1 MKRVILCLTFTI
13 LIFSLFAC
21 GMSPG
26 EKNGGVLSKEQ
37 VLKMEPNADLVEYEG
52 AVYKTSI
59 DWVDEMEL
67 TKDEQVAEV
76 TEGMATHLDVGTPIF
91 IVKER
96 DDILVVMDG
105 ANEKRYLIQIG
116 E

>member
-13 LIFSLFAC
+13 LIFSLFGC

-37 VLKMEPNADLVEYEG
+37 VLKIDPDADLVEYAG
-52 AVYKTSI
+52 AVYKAGI
-59 DWVDEMEL
+59 DWGDEMEL

-91 IVKER
+91 KAKER
-96 DDILVVMDG
+96 SDILVVMDG
-105 ANEKRYLIQIG
+105 ATEKRYLIQMG